1 MTEKTDS
8 RKVPYWPITLL
19 IAAVMAVLVIIVA
32 TAWWFVS
39 GQPPLGRDWPQS
51 LMKAALCWALLVL
64 AAQINVQWVQGLH
77 ARLDKTRQ
85 VPMASKASSTEAESG
100 DLWTTPLR
108 QHLRDHYG
116 ILWRR
121 PVRVLLVVGEP
132 AEIEAIAPGLA
143 AQYWLHMDDT
153 LLLWGG
159 SVAGKLPES
168 LVASLQALNRRRPLD
183 GVVWAL
189 NKAQSAQPALMNAGV
204 RHVQQ
209 VARDLHWQLPLHL
222 WQVCNSRR
230 PMPEYPTRPV
240 GCLLPA
246 RSTAAQLAARLRE
259 LLQPLRQAG
268 MAQVEVEQGHDF
280 LWRLSRDLQAEGIER
295 WQQALAPVFTARRR
309 DLSVRGVWF
318 SMGLPAA
325 KDPDQQQLMLPAWH
339 GVAADP
345 HGGARR
351 SGRHGVRITYR
362 AGLGLAALCLVG
374 LLLSY
379 TTNRAQIAQVH
390 TALAAV
396 EHPGTDDEH
405 LLALNELMRE
415 LGRLDARARNGVPW
429 YQRLGLSQNAALL
442 EALWPR
448 YVEANNRLL
457 RDPAAARLQRELQAF
472 AALPADSPERARQA
486 PQAYEHLKA
495 QLMMARPDKADPVF
509 LARVLGQQ
517 PPPDGVAE
525 GLWRALAPGL
535 LGFYA
540 EQLAAHPQWGIEVD
554 ARQVAQVRRVL
565 LGQLGQRNA
574 QASLYRQVLDAADT
588 QYPPLGLDELVG
600 DTEARSLFTTRAEV
614 PGVFTRQ
621 AWDGQVREAIESI
634 ARARREQIDW
644 VLSDRP
650 GDIAAELSP
659 EALAAQLTWRYFEDY
674 SDAWLGMLNSL
685 RWQPAGS
692 LAEVIDQLTL
702 MSDVRQSPLIA
713 LGNTLAWQAQAGTR
727 APALGDA
734 LLQSAQQLIG
744 QDKAALIEPSV
755 PGFATPLE
763 ATFGPW
769 LALLGKEGEGQ
780 AGNDRLTLQAFLTR
794 VTRVRLK
801 LQQISHAPDPQGM
814 TRALAQTV
822 FQGNGIDLTDTQAY
836 GSLIAASL
844 GGQWA
849 GAGQALFVQPL
860 EQAWQQVLQPSAA
873 GLNRQW
879 QRAIVSD
886 WDNSFNGRYPFAA
899 TGSDA
904 SLAQLGQM
912 IRADSGRIEQFLQR
926 ELGGVLRKEGSRW
939 VVDPTHG
946 QGLRFN
952 PAFLKAINQLSHLS
966 DVLYTDGGLGLNF
979 ELQGKA
985 TRHVVQTTFTLNGT
999 PHEYFNQRET
1009 GQRFTWPGRS
1019 DHPGV
1024 SVRWIGAVSGER
1036 LLADHQGSWGL
1047 IRLLEQAQ
1055 VTTLDDSASRYQ
1067 LILKAPDG
1075 LGLTWHLR
1083 TELGEG
1089 PLTLLKLR
1097 GFKLP
1102 RQVFLATAGADL

>member
-1 MTEKTDS
+1 MPPPDRFAAIKAHLREYYGPFWT
-8 RKVPYWPITLL
+8 RKVRLL
-19 IAAVMAVLVIIVA
+19 WVVGDEQQV
-32 TAWWFVS
+32 
-39 GQPPLGRDWPQS
+39 
-51 LMKAALCWALLVL
+51 AALVPGLVQQQWLEANGTLMVWAGPAGSEALEPIPQALL
-64 AAQINVQWVQGLH
+64 
-77 ARLDKTRQ
+77 K
-85 VPMASKASSTEAESG
+85 
-100 DLWTTPLR
+100 LR
-108 QHLRDHYG
+108 
-116 ILWRR
+116 
-121 PVRVLLVVGEP
+121 
-132 AEIEAIAPGLA
+132 
-143 AQYWLHMDDT
+143 
-153 LLLWGG
+153 
-159 SVAGKLPES
+159 
-168 LVASLQALNRRRPLD
+168 RRRPLD
-183 GVVWAL
+183 AMVWAL
-189 NKAQSAQPALMNAGV
+189 PATQIGDLQAMNAGT
-204 RHVQQ
+204 RHLQGLM
-209 VARDLHWQLPLHL
+209 RTLRWQAPLYL
-222 WQVCNSRR
+222 WQVGDSAWAQAG
-230 PMPEYPTRPV
+230 RPV
-240 GCLLPA
+240 EPVGFMLPEQAAWADLEAALQGLLV
-246 RSTAAQLAARLRE
+246 
-259 LLQPLRQAG
+259 PLR
-268 MAQVEVEQGHDF
+268 VQGLNQMHTQMEHDF
-280 LWRLSRDLQAEGIER
+280 LLRLSRDLQAEGLVR
-295 WQQALAPVFTARRR
+295 WPQTLAPLFGAFARA
-309 DLSVRGVWF
+309 LPLRGVWF
-318 SMGLPAA
+318 SLPHAVEHSTL
-325 KDPDQQQLMLPAWH
+325 Q
-339 GVAADP
+339 P
-345 HGGARR
+345 HGLYLDQAWAGVLSDSRARGQHTGWAAPR
-351 SGRHGVRITYR
+351 MARLALLS
-362 AGLGLAALCLVG
+362 LAALCTAG

-405 LLALNELMRE
+405 LLALNELMCE

-659 EALAAQLTWRYFEDY
+659 EALAAQLTRRYFEDY

-744 QDKAALIEPSV
+744 QDTAALIEPSV

-769 LALLGKEGEGQ
+769 LALLGKEAEGQ

-1009 GQRFTWPGRS
+1009 GQRFIWPGRS